1 MSTPVR
7 MVFAALCLASVAC
20 SAQVTVDAPWVR
32 GTVAGQSATGAFM
45 DLKSGSDL
53 TLVGAASPIAGTV
66 QVHAMEMHD
75 GMMHMHGVE
84 RLPLPAGKTVRLAPG
99 GYHLMLMDLKQP
111 LADGDSVPISLTFED
126 ASRNK
131 QTLEVNAPV
140 RGLGVGRADLRA
152 APPK

>member
-1 MSTPVR
+1 MLAPMRTV
-7 MVFAALCLASVAC
+7 VAVLCLASTAC
-20 SAQVTVDAPWVR
+20 WAQVSVDAPWVR

-99 GYHLMLMDLKQP
+99 GYHIMLMDLKQP
-111 LADGDSVPISLTFED
+111 LADGESVPISLTFED
-126 ASRNK
+126 ANRK
-131 QTLEVNAPV
+131 QQTLEVNAPV
-140 RGLGVGRADLRA
+140 RGLGVAKA